1 MIDWMSYLSVVSTLA
16 FVVFFA
22 VGPGSI
28 PWMITAELFSQGP
41 RPSAMAIAVLVNW
54 MANFVVGIGFPSLK
68 PHPSVVPTAQEIL
81 KIELPPVRPIT
92 VISSNPF
99 DRPPP
104 RLPPAPPGDAPL
116 SDPGSPALGC
126 DHRCPLGSTV
136 SLHTLAGRRHRALS
150 HSRISLRSETTGSSS
165 CGAGAASD
173 GGGAGG
179 HQHHQHHH
187 HLHHHHA
194 HHAHRGH
201 RSHRRH
207 SVQSQSPRCTHHRQH
222 RTIEREPQLHQRE
235 DTGAGQEEEEEEEE
249 EMAGTTATLCTEDE
263 RHDAGDSASTMYAE
277 NCHCSR
283 GNLAT
288 TDDDD
293 EIQQYFVVDQPP
305 LQQQQHQQQQSY
317 TPQQVSSLQRGVLS
331 RRPSVTSSH
340 RSARSTPRSRR
351 VTTPLSGGSC
361 CSHHSHHSQPVG
373 QAVGVSATAQ
383 QHGPLSPTAL
393 SRRTLPES
401 GGSNATIS
409 NFNINP
415 ARFQCSYYT
424 ADESENSYCSISGE
438 NIRQIQAQTAI
449 QHQLDR
455 EEQRQRLQPLPLT
468 PGTPAS
474 GAPEPLIADSDSQQ
488 DIASLNESLLSTV
501 GSTSSD
507 QPGGS
512 TATTTS
518 TTTSTTQRQ
527 LQQVQGTPKSAG
539 SQLVL
544 TPSKITI
551 ENIGQL
557 SEIGT
562 ANYEFDDLDINI
574 PEIFQS
580 PSKIK
585 WSFLAN
591 LDESK
596 SNKSRISSVSSLV
609 DVASSGRGRSGTES
623 GGADVSETAS
633 DNEYSPNR
641 IRHRRPEPLPI
652 GEPASMQASAS
663 SCKIEELLKKSS
675 PSASASDFK
684 TVSIWRAEN
693 GDEGNAIIF
702 HHESEIVENCCTNHF
717 LDHSSYDVCRVDNC
731 DYLIKSSDTDGGGG
745 TKRTS
750 SSCGSLCKS
759 EERLN
764 NTLPA
769 SAATIAGLGT
779 KQLELKQRNIFTS
792 TLAGTTTTSASMTSA
807 CGGSIPASATT
818 ATVYSI
824 ISPDLKRFEK
834 QTNLNRNSVNLSQNM
849 PPSSPS
855 SSSTSSIFAA
865 NYGSALY
872 RNINQQQ
879 GPQQQQ
885 QQQNGQTSE
894 HDKLLNTAATMS
906 RGSSQR
912 SRLHTAPASTI
923 SRSVTSSLQR
933 SGRQPSGSGF
943 NNQYQSSTLDRS
955 TVGGRTLST
964 VSLGFSESRP
974 AVTSPTAEPGDPA
987 VPPFSITCTGETA
1000 ASAAAAAAA
1009 THFYNKSYHY
1019 NLTAQNQLY
1028 FQAFSNL
1035 VREQEQQQ
1043 QQNCEFHQA
1052 QPQTPSPQPQPSCPQ
1067 CYEYYGCQAQY
1078 YANATNEADSEFAEC
1093 NAGGSGGVVLRRGGW
1108 RRNVGTTL
1116 RINGLVRVVRTRA
1129 RKCADYIRQKEH
1141 QSNNRFRRRK

>member
-1 MIDWMSYLSVVSTLA
+1 MIKIQSRQEA
-16 FVVFFA
+16 KK
-22 VGPGSI
+22 
-28 PWMITAELFSQGP
+28 
-41 RPSAMAIAVLVNW
+41 RPETMGMV
-54 MANFVVGIGFPSLK
+54 
-68 PHPSVVPTAQEIL
+68 PHPSVVPKAQEIL

-92 VISSNPF
+92 VISSNSF
-99 DRPPP
+99 DRS
-104 RLPPAPPGDAPL
+104 AGPPGDAPL
-116 SDPGSPALGC
+116 SDPGSPGQLGC

-136 SLHTLAGRRHRALS
+136 SLHTLAGRRRTLS

-165 CGAGAASD
+165 CGGVGVASD
-173 GGGAGG
+173 GG
-179 HQHHQHHH
+179 HHQHHH
-187 HLHHHHA
+187 HHHHHHA

-201 RSHRRH
+201 AHRRH
-207 SVQSQSPRCTHHRQH
+207 SASQSPRQCTHHRRHQA
-222 RTIEREPQLHQRE
+222 IEHHQQQEVTGGEQENTLRRRRER
-235 DTGAGQEEEEEEEE
+235 EEEEEEEE
-249 EMAGTTATLCTEDE
+249 EMAGTTATICTEDE
-263 RHDAGDSASTMYAE
+263 RHAGDSASTMYAE

-283 GNLAT
+283 GNLTT

-293 EIQQYFVVDQPP
+293 EIQQYFVVDQPQP
-305 LQQQQHQQQQSY
+305 QSQPHQQHQPYTAQQA
-317 TPQQVSSLQRGVLS
+317 SSLQCNLS
-331 RRPSVTSSH
+331 RRPSVSSSH

-361 CSHHSHHSQPVG
+361 CSHHSHHSQPAGPVG
-373 QAVGVSATAQ
+373 GTSGVGYSAG
-383 QHGPLSPTAL
+383 QHGPQSPTAL
-393 SRRTLPES
+393 SRRTLPDS

-455 EEQRQRLQPLPLT
+455 EEQRQRLQPLPL
-468 PGTPAS
+468 S
-474 GAPEPLIADSDSQQ
+474 GPPEGALINDNDSQQ

-512 TATTTS
+512 TTTTTS

-641 IRHRRPEPLPI
+641 IRRRRPEPLPV
-652 GEPASMQASAS
+652 GEPSQPTAGQGIQTSSS

-731 DYLIKSSDTDGGGG
+731 DYLIKSSDTDG
-745 TKRTS
+745 TKRT
-750 SSCGSLCKS
+750 SSCGSLCKN

-764 NTLPA
+764 NTLPVA
-769 SAATIAGLGT
+769 STTFAGLGT

-807 CGGSIPASATT
+807 CGASIPTSATT

-834 QTNLNRNSVNLSQNM
+834 QTNLNRNSVNLSQNL

-855 SSSTSSIFAA
+855 SSSTSSIFAG
-865 NYGSALY
+865 NYGSAVY
-872 RNINQQQ
+872 RNINQSQS
-879 GPQQQQ
+879 QQQQ
-885 QQQNGQTSE
+885 QQHHHSQTSE
-894 HDKLLNTAATMS
+894 HDKLLNTSMMS

-923 SRSVTSSLQR
+923 SRSATSSMLR
-933 SGRQPSGSGF
+933 SGRQPSGSGVVGF
-943 NNQYQSSTLDRS
+943 NNQSNNYPSSTLDRS
-955 TVGGRTLST
+955 TLGARTLST
-964 VSLGFSESRP
+964 ASLGFSDTRRE
-974 AVTSPTAEPGDPA
+974 VQTPTQPGDPA
-987 VPPFSITCTGETA
+987 APPFSITGVGETA

-1009 THFYNKSYHY
+1009 TQFYNKSYHY

-1043 QQNCEFHQA
+1043 QQQNCEFHQA

-1067 CYEYYGCQAQY
+1067 CYEYYDCQAQY
-1078 YANATNEADSEFAEC
+1078 YANATNEADNEFAEC
-1093 NAGGSGGVVLRRGGW
+1093 NAGGGSGSVVLRRGGW

>member
-1 MIDWMSYLSVVSTLA
+1 MND
-16 FVVFFA
+16 
-22 VGPGSI
+22 G
-28 PWMITAELFSQGP
+28 
-41 RPSAMAIAVLVNW
+41 
-54 MANFVVGIGFPSLK
+54 NFGTHA
-68 PHPSVVPTAQEIL
+68 PHPSVVPKAQEIL

-92 VISSNPF
+92 VISSNSF
-99 DRPPP
+99 DPSV
-104 RLPPAPPGDAPL
+104 PPGDATL
-116 SDPGSPALGC
+116 SDGGGEPGSPVLGC
-126 DHRCPLGSTV
+126 DYRCPLGSTV
-136 SLHTLAGRRHRALS
+136 SLHTLAGTGRRTVSERHGGLS

-165 CGAGAASD
+165 YGGAAGAASS
-173 GGGAGG
+173 GG
-179 HQHHQHHH
+179 HHH
-187 HLHHHHA
+187 HHHHHHHA

-201 RSHRRH
+201 SHRRH
-207 SVQSQSPRCTHHRQH
+207 SQASQQASPRCTHHRQH
-222 RTIEREPQLHQRE
+222 QPAEHHHHHQE
-235 DTGAGQEEEEEEEE
+235 DTGGEEEEIVRRRQQQQEEDEEEEEV
-249 EMAGTTATLCTEDE
+249 AGTTATICTEDE
-263 RHDAGDSASTMYAE
+263 RHAGDSASTMYAE

-283 GNLAT
+283 GNLTT

-305 LQQQQHQQQQSY
+305 PQQQSQQPQ
-317 TPQQVSSLQRGVLS
+317 PQQPQQPYTSQQMSSLQRNLS
-331 RRPSVTSSH
+331 RRPSVSSSH

-351 VTTPLSGGSC
+351 VTTPLSGASC
-361 CSHHSHHSQPVG
+361 CSHHSHHSQPAPVG
-373 QAVGVSATAQ
+373 SVAPYGAG
-383 QHGPLSPTAL
+383 QHGPQSPAAL
-393 SRRTLPES
+393 SRRTLPDS

-455 EEQRQRLQPLPLT
+455 EEQRQRLQPLPLA
-468 PGTPAS
+468 GTV
-474 GAPEPLIADSDSQQ
+474 APVGEALINDNDSQQ

-512 TATTTS
+512 TTTTTS

-609 DVASSGRGRSGTES
+609 DAGSSTRGRSGTES

-641 IRHRRPEPLPI
+641 IRRRRPEPLPV
-652 GEPASMQASAS
+652 GEPSHASGAGIQASSS

-731 DYLIKSSDTDGGGG
+731 DYLIKSASEDTDNAG
-745 TKRTS
+745 TKRT

-764 NTLPA
+764 NTIMP
-769 SAATIAGLGT
+769 STTCTGPGT

-807 CGGSIPASATT
+807 CGGTTIPMSATT
-818 ATVYSI
+818 TTVYSI

-855 SSSTSSIFAA
+855 SSSTSSIFAG
-865 NYGSALY
+865 NYGSAVY

-879 GPQQQQ
+879 QQQPPH
-885 QQQNGQTSE
+885 QTSE
-894 HDKLLNTAATMS
+894 HDKLLNTSTMS
-906 RGSSQR
+906 RASSQR
-912 SRLHTAPASTI
+912 SRLHTAPASSI
-923 SRSVTSSLQR
+923 SRSATSSLQR
-933 SGRQPSGSGF
+933 SGRQPSGPPSGSGGF
-943 NNQYQSSTLDRS
+943 NNQSNNYPSSTLDRS
-955 TVGGRTLST
+955 TLGGRTLST
-964 VSLGFSESRP
+964 MSLGFSDTRRDP
-974 AVTSPTAEPGDPA
+974 HTPQPGDPA
-987 VPPFSITCTGETA
+987 APPFSITGVSETA
-1000 ASAAAAAAA
+1000 ASTATTAAAAAA
-1009 THFYNKSYHY
+1009 TQFYNKSYHY

-1078 YANATNEADSEFAEC
+1078 YANATNEADNEFAEC

>member
-1 MIDWMSYLSVVSTLA
+1 MLNCVNNLEPQSMNSGIEHAALMISEEKTQHDSLFGSATLDGEMGPYPLSDQHLLDPSAKTMDGEMGPYPLSDHSNLLGPTSKYA
-16 FVVFFA
+16 A
-22 VGPGSI
+22 VGLGYTTVYGGGGAMPMNYGTTTAGTTGGHTVAISTNCSPMPLRRTRQSGRSTATTAGGGGGAHGNAAYGYQSTGGAGGGGDEGI
-28 PWMITAELFSQGP
+28 PIRDSF
-41 RPSAMAIAVLVNW
+41 RRHSAHGRI
-54 MANFVVGIGFPSLK
+54 

-104 RLPPAPPGDAPL
+104 RLPPAPPGDASL

-235 DTGAGQEEEEEEEE
+235 DTGGEEEEEEEEQQILLRARQREQEEEEEEEE

-263 RHDAGDSASTMYAE
+263 RLDAGDSAST
-277 NCHCSR
+277 
-283 GNLAT
+283 
-288 TDDDD
+288 
-293 EIQQYFVVDQPP
+293 I
-305 LQQQQHQQQQSY
+305 
-317 TPQQVSSLQRGVLS
+317 
-331 RRPSVTSSH
+331 
-340 RSARSTPRSRR
+340 ARSTPRSRR

-373 QAVGVSATAQ
+373 QGVGVSATAQ

-527 LQQVQGTPKSAG
+527 LQQVQGAPKSAG

-641 IRHRRPEPLPI
+641 IRHRRPEPLPV

-731 DYLIKSSDTDGGGG
+731 DYLIKSSDTDGGG

-769 SAATIAGLGT
+769 SAAAIAGLGT

-834 QTNLNRNSVNLSQNM
+834 QTNLNRNS
-849 PPSSPS
+849 
-855 SSSTSSIFAA
+855 
-865 NYGSALY
+865 
-872 RNINQQQ
+872 
-879 GPQQQQ
+879 
-885 QQQNGQTSE
+885 
-894 HDKLLNTAATMS
+894 
-906 RGSSQR
+906 
-912 SRLHTAPASTI
+912 
-923 SRSVTSSLQR
+923 
-933 SGRQPSGSGF
+933 
-943 NNQYQSSTLDRS
+943 
-955 TVGGRTLST
+955 
-964 VSLGFSESRP
+964 
-974 AVTSPTAEPGDPA
+974 
-987 VPPFSITCTGETA
+987 
-1000 ASAAAAAAA
+1000 
-1009 THFYNKSYHY
+1009 
-1019 NLTAQNQLY
+1019 
-1028 FQAFSNL
+1028 
-1035 VREQEQQQ
+1035 
-1043 QQNCEFHQA
+1043 
-1052 QPQTPSPQPQPSCPQ
+1052 
-1067 CYEYYGCQAQY
+1067 
-1078 YANATNEADSEFAEC
+1078 
-1093 NAGGSGGVVLRRGGW
+1093 
-1108 RRNVGTTL
+1108 
-1116 RINGLVRVVRTRA
+1116 
-1129 RKCADYIRQKEH
+1129 
-1141 QSNNRFRRRK
+1141 

>member
-1 MIDWMSYLSVVSTLA
+1 
-16 FVVFFA
+16 
-22 VGPGSI
+22 
-28 PWMITAELFSQGP
+28 
-41 RPSAMAIAVLVNW
+41 
-54 MANFVVGIGFPSLK
+54 
-68 PHPSVVPTAQEIL
+68 PHPSVVPKAQEIL

-92 VISSNPF
+92 VISSNSF
-99 DRPPP
+99 DRSG
-104 RLPPAPPGDAPL
+104 PPGDAPL
-116 SDPGSPALGC
+116 SDPGSPGLSC

-136 SLHTLAGRRHRALS
+136 SLHTLAGRRTGAERHRALS

-165 CGAGAASD
+165 CGGVASGAVSD
-173 GGGAGG
+173 GGG
-179 HQHHQHHH
+179 HQHHHHH
-187 HLHHHHA
+187 HHHHA

-201 RSHRRH
+201 SHRRH
-207 SVQSQSPRCTHHRQH
+207 SAGQSPRQCTHHRQH
-222 RTIEREPQLHQRE
+222 QPIELHHHHQQE
-235 DTGAGQEEEEEEEE
+235 DTGGEEEEVLRRRQRAEEEEEEEEE
-249 EMAGTTATLCTEDE
+249 EMAGTTATICTEDE
-263 RHDAGDSASTMYAE
+263 RHAGDSASTMYAE

-283 GNLAT
+283 GNLTT

-293 EIQQYFVVDQPP
+293 EIQQYFVVDQPQP
-305 LQQQQHQQQQSY
+305 QQQQQY
-317 TPQQVSSLQRGVLS
+317 AAQQVSSLQRNLS

-361 CSHHSHHSQPVG
+361 CSHHSHHSQPAGPVG
-373 QAVGVSATAQ
+373 SSGPGYSAG
-383 QHGPLSPTAL
+383 QHVPPSPTAL

-455 EEQRQRLQPLPLT
+455 EEQRQRLQPLPLAK
-468 PGTPAS
+468 GTL
-474 GAPEPLIADSDSQQ
+474 GAPVGEGLIIDNDSQQ

-512 TATTTS
+512 TTTTTS

-641 IRHRRPEPLPI
+641 IRHRRPEPLPV
-652 GEPASMQASAS
+652 GEPSQLSGPSIQTSSS

-731 DYLIKSSDTDGGGG
+731 DYLIKSSDTDGTTG
-745 TKRTS
+745 TKRT

-764 NTLPA
+764 NTIPVP
-769 SAATIAGLGT
+769 STTSAGLGT

-807 CGGSIPASATT
+807 CGGGSIPTSATT

-834 QTNLNRNSVNLSQNM
+834 QTNLNRNSVNLSQNL

-865 NYGSALY
+865 NFGSALY

-879 GPQQQQ
+879 SQQHH
-885 QQQNGQTSE
+885 GQTSE
-894 HDKLLNTAATMS
+894 HDKLLNTSTMS

-923 SRSVTSSLQR
+923 SRSATSSLQR
-933 SGRQPSGSGF
+933 SGRQPSGSGGAGF
-943 NNQYQSSTLDRS
+943 NNQSNNYPSSTLDRS
-955 TVGGRTLST
+955 TLGGRTLST
-964 VSLGFSESRP
+964 VSLGFSDTRRDQP
-974 AVTSPTAEPGDPA
+974 PTPTQPGDPTL
-987 VPPFSITCTGETA
+987 PPFSITGAGETA

-1009 THFYNKSYHY
+1009 TQFYNKSYHY

-1043 QQNCEFHQA
+1043 NCEFHQA

-1067 CYEYYGCQAQY
+1067 CYEYYDCQAQY
-1078 YANATNEADSEFAEC
+1078 YANATNEADNEFAEC

-1116 RINGLVRVVRTRA
+1116 HINGLVRVVRTRA